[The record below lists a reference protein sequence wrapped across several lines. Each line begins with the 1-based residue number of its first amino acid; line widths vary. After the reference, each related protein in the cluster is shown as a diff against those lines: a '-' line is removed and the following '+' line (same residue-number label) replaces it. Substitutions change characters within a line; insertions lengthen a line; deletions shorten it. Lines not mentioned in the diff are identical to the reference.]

1 MTSERGFHQAARL
14 NGALWVTGGI
24 SQWNHHGARTTL
36 ATTELIYPNGTIVNG
51 PKLPTVREQH
61 CMVNLHDNRV
71 MILGGSIYPT
81 GSVKNV
87 IIYDP
92 TSDTFSDAPS
102 LLFERQHAGCALF
115 YSPLHDNRP
124 VVFAVGGFGE
134 DAATTEILDYTHTNS
149 WEQSEYL
156 CHLYFILIQTITFN
170 MIFKCHLANSSE
182 TRLKMF

>member
-1 MTSERGFHQAARL
+1 MTSERGLHRAAQL

-24 SQWNHHGARTTL
+24 QRHSEDTAL
-36 ATTELIYPNGTIVNG
+36 ATTELVYPNGTVVNG
-51 PKLPTVREQH
+51 PKLPTVREKH

-71 MILGGSIYPT
+71 MILG

-182 TRLKMF
+182 TRLKMFSAIL